1 MQNLLIGSSGSGKSY
16 EAVVY
21 HVLPALEKGRK
32 VITNLPL
39 NLEYFYALN
48 PAYEGLIEIRR
59 KPLPIKGT
67 WQPTHEENAFQ
78 LEAKE
83 NWIKPEKMARCF
95 ASVWDYYDDW
105 RHPVN
110 GTGALFIV
118 DEAQNVIPVRG
129 TKPEVEEWTAL
140 HRHWRQDVY
149 YISQS
154 FRKLNV
160 AIRENVQMVYR
171 FRKKTA
177 WGQPTK
183 YIRKVQDGTNGEVL
197 NTTERTYESQYF
209 AFYKSHTQS
218 DGVGEESNAD
228 DIVPIW
234 QHWSFKGAAILFT
247 ILIIMLLSGK
257 VKNPLKAPV
266 PTKTPITDI
275 QKQVRDS
282 EISQASKNQLKT
294 NVTNKRDELNA
305 QENQTI
311 KVDDEPLTNRGI
323 HIAGHLKS
331 ATKEV
336 WTFSISQNGQHA
348 YYLDDKALKTAGY
361 KLEVIDDCLILVKY
375 KDKIRSL
382 GCDMPTVSL
391 SARLS

>member
-39 NLEYFYALN
+39 NLEHFYALN

-59 KPLPIKGT
+59 TPQMIKGT
-67 WQPTHEENAFQ
+67 WQPTHEQNAFQ
-78 LEAKE
+78 LEPKE

-105 RHPVN
+105 RHPEN

-154 FRKLNV
+154 FRKLCV

-177 WGQPTK
+177 WGQPK
-183 YIRKVQDGTNGEVL
+183 NYIRKVQDGTNGEVL
-197 NTTERTYESQYF
+197 NTMERTYESQYF

-218 DGVGEESNAD
+218 EGVGEESNAD
-228 DIVPIW
+228 DIVPYW
-234 QHWSFKGAAILFT
+234 QHWSFKGAALMLL
-247 ILIIMLLSGK
+247 ILIGMAFSGYL
-257 VKNPLKAPV
+257 KNPLNPNIPKKQPLTDLQKEMQESENT
-266 PTKTPITDI
+266 PT
-275 QKQVRDS
+275 
-282 EISQASKNQLKT
+282 LKT
-294 NVTNKRDELNA
+294 STLKSKINTDKKESDD
-305 QENQTI
+305 QII
-311 KVDDEPLTNRGI
+311 KIDDEPLTKRGI

-331 ATKEV
+331 ATKEL

-348 YYLDDKALKTAGY
+348 YYLDDKALLTAGY
-361 KLEVIDDCLILVKY
+361 KMEVINDCMVILKY
-375 KDKIRSL
+375 KTSIRSL
-382 GCDMPTVSL
+382 GCDMPQVGTSL
-391 SARLS
+391 RGAS